1 MVEHVA
7 QAAQMLVHGES
18 WTVKDLFVLPN
29 EYVYW
34 SIQIVLYPYMTGL
47 VAGAFVLSSLYHV
60 FGVEK
65 LKEIARF
72 ALVFS
77 FALLP
82 VAMLPLLLHLQQPFR
97 GIHVMMTPHFTSA
110 ISAFGIVFMTY
121 AVIVAS
127 EIWFVYRKFIVD
139 TIQRL
144 ETKKRTGIDGLLL
157 LIYKII
163 SLGAMDTSQAAL
175 ESDHKATKVLAATGI
190 PVACFLHGYAGF
202 IFGSVKANALW
213 MTPLMPVI
221 FIMSAVVSGIALC
234 IVSYAIFM
242 WLRRWALARGKN
254 FFLPDQ
260 LAGTTNLTANDLHEM
275 QVYETTLTARYLRIF
290 MILAITLE
298 LLDTIFRGYTA
309 VKSWDILRQ
318 VIYEHDFIK
327 IFVLQYGLGNALP
340 FLMLLLPGLTT
351 RRACLA
357 SILVLFGVFMMRWNV
372 VIGGQ
377 AFSLTFDGFMEYQ
390 LPIIPHSFETF
401 KEGMGGVLLVFS
413 APFIIFYFL
422 NMIFPAFY
430 NGDDESF
437 PETETGEKER
447 FSG

>member
-1 MVEHVA
+1 MVE
-7 QAAQMLVHGES
+7 QAAQVAQMMVHGEA
-18 WTVKDLFVLPN
+18 WTMKDLFVLPN

-82 VAMLPLLLHLQQPFR
+82 VAMLPLLLHLQQPLR

-127 EIWFVYRKFIVD
+127 EIWFVYRKFIVES
-139 TIQRL
+139 IHRL
-144 ETKKRTGIDGLLL
+144 ENKKRSGIDGLLL
-157 LIYKII
+157 LIYRII
-163 SLGAMDTSQAAL
+163 SLGATDLSPEALQA
-175 ESDHKATKVLAATGI
+175 DHKATKVLAGLGI

-234 IVSYAIFM
+234 LISYAIFM
-242 WLRRWALARGKN
+242 WLRRWALALGKN

-260 LAGTTNLTANDLHEM
+260 LAGTTHLTVADLKEM
-275 QVYETTLTARYLRIF
+275 QIHETTMTAKYLRIF

-298 LLDTIFRGYTA
+298 LLDIIFRGYTA

-318 VIYEHDFIK
+318 VIYEHDFVK
-327 IFVLQYGLGNALP
+327 IFILQYGIGNALP
-340 FLMLLLPGLTT
+340 FLMLILPGLTT

-357 SILVLFGVFMMRWNV
+357 SVLVLFGVFMMRWNV

-377 AFSLTFDGFMEYQ
+377 AFSLTFDGFMHYT
-390 LPIIPHSFETF
+390 LPTIPHDIETF
-401 KEGMGGVLLVFS
+401 KEGMGGVLLVLS

-422 NMIFPAFY
+422 NMVFPAFY
-430 NGDDESF
+430 NSDDQAH
-437 PETETGEKER
+437 
-447 FSG
+447 